1 MEINQEGLELI
12 KRFEGCRLETYLDC
26 VGVPTIG
33 YGHIKDVQIGQ
44 TITQEQAEEFL
55 KEDLGTVEQGIPN
68 LVRVSLTGN
77 QFSALFSFC
86 FNLGLHALAESTL
99 LKKLNEGD
107 IQGAAEEFQKWDH
120 AGRKANSGLL
130 RRRLAERDLFL
141 KVE

>member
-1 MEINQEGLELI
+1 MKINQEGIELI
-12 KRFEGCRLETYLDC
+12 KRFEGCRLEAYLDC

-55 KEDLGTVEQGIPN
+55 KEDLDTVEQSIPN
-68 LVRVSLTGN
+68 LVKVSLTGN
-77 QFSALFSFC
+77 QFSALCSFC

-99 LKKLNEGD
+99 LKKLNAGD
-107 IQGAAEEFQKWDH
+107 IQGAANEFKKWDH
-120 AGRKANSGLL
+120 AGGRANAGLL
-130 RRRLAERDLFL
+130 KRRLAERDLFL